1 MLFTNKNPPIIYIG
15 TRPGVYTFNLD
26 GSYTFTDKRTGKNIT
41 GTGGPISFA
50 DQLRVTQNFTTSNTT
65 VETITPMA
73 ASRITKI
80 EPLSSP
86 IMDYR
91 TCYQIQLQLASNV
104 AGSHAAVSLAAM
116 AAGLA
121 AAAVLLAL

>member
-1 MLFTNKNPPIIYIG
+1 MLITNNPPIIYIG
-15 TRPGVYTFNLD
+15 TRPGVYTFNQD
-26 GSYTFTDKRTGKNIT
+26 GSYTFNDKRTGKNIT

-50 DQLRVTQNFTTSNTT
+50 NQLRVTQNFTTSNTT
-65 VETITPMA
+65 VETITPVA

-80 EPLSSP
+80 EPLSSLP

-91 TCYQIQLQLASNV
+91 MCYQIQIQLASNA
-104 AGSHAAVSLAAM
+104 AGSHAVSL